1 MKKKILITG
10 SDGFIGS
17 HLIEKLVSTKKFEIK
32 GLVLYNSFNSFGWL
46 DTIPLKIKKKL
57 TIVTGDIRDPELV
70 DNIIKDCHYVIN
82 LAALIGIPYSYEAA
96 QSYIDTNITGTLNL
110 MNSSRRYNIKRFIQ
124 ISSSE
129 VYGQANVFPIKENQ
143 LTVANS
149 PYAATKI
156 AAEQMCLSYCKSFN
170 FPGVVLRPFNAFGPR
185 QSARAVI
192 PTIITQLLSNKKKIN
207 LGNINTKRDFN
218 FIEDIISG
226 IEKAIL
232 KKNINGEIINIGSGY
247 EISIKE
253 LLKLIM
259 KIRGK
264 KVDIRIENIRKRPS
278 KSEVK
283 RLLASNI
290 KAKKLLNWKPK
301 YKNKNGLEKALKKT
315 IAWYENKKN
324 KPFIKSDIYNI

>member
-10 SDGFIGS
+10 SEGFIGS

-32 GLVLYNSFNSFGWL
+32 ALVLYNSFNSFGWL
-46 DTIPLKIKKKL
+46 DTIPLEIKKKV

-110 MNSSRRYNIKRFIQ
+110 MNSSRRHKVKRFIQ

-156 AAEQMCLSYCKSFN
+156 AAEQMCLSYYKSFN

-192 PTIITQLLSNKKKIN
+192 PTIITQLLSNKKKLN

-253 LLKLIM
+253 LLQLIM
-259 KIRGK
+259 KIKGK
-264 KVDIRIENIRKRPS
+264 KVEIRIEKLRKRPS
-278 KSEVK
+278 KSEVN
-283 RLLASNI
+283 RLLASNM

-301 YKNKNGLEKALKKT
+301 YKNRIGLEKALKKT
-315 IAWYENKKN
+315 ISWYENKKN
-324 KPFIKSDIYNI
+324 ESFIKSDLYNI

>member
-10 SDGFIGS
+10 SEGFIGS

-32 GLVLYNSFNSFGWL
+32 ALVLYNSFNSFGWL
-46 DTIPLKIKKKL
+46 DTIPLEIKKKV

-96 QSYIDTNITGTLNL
+96 QSYVDTNITGTLNL
-110 MNSSRRYNIKRFIQ
+110 MNSSRRHKVKRFIQ

-156 AAEQMCLSYCKSFN
+156 AAEQMCLSYYKSFN

-192 PTIITQLLSNKKKIN
+192 PTIITQLLSNKKKLN

-253 LLKLIM
+253 LLQLIM
-259 KIRGK
+259 KIKGK
-264 KVDIRIENIRKRPS
+264 KVEIRIEKLRKRPS
-278 KSEVK
+278 KSEVN
-283 RLLASNI
+283 RLLASNM

-301 YKNKNGLEKALKKT
+301 YKNKIGLEKALKKT
-315 IAWYENKKN
+315 ISWYENKK
-324 KPFIKSDIYNI
+324 KSITY